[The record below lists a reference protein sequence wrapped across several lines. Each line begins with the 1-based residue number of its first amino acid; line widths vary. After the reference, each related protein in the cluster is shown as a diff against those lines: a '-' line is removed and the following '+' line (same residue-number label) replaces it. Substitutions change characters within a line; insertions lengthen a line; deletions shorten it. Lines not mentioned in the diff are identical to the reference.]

1 MKSDLK
7 LALYQGPGLINDP
20 AGGFTLMEKKAAQAK
35 AEGADLLILP
45 EMYLSGYNI
54 GPENAQKHAVTP
66 AGLAPAQDIAAA
78 HNIALVFGYPERV
91 GADVANSAVLIG
103 PDGTILLN
111 YRKSHLFG
119 ELDRAMF
126 KAVGDEFPLAELGG
140 FKLGLLICYDI
151 EFPEPARRL
160 ALAGADIILIPTAQM
175 QPYEQVAR
183 HVLPA
188 RAYENQVY
196 TAYANHS
203 GEADGLSYV
212 GLSSICGPDGKVL
225 AMAGLGEDM
234 LFAEVSRAHQAA
246 VRAADPF
253 FADRR
258 PALYGALASSL

>member
-1 MKSDLK
+1 MKATLK

-20 AGGFTLMEKKAAQAK
+20 AGGFALLAAK
-35 AEGADLLILP
+35 AKQAADAGANLLIFP

-54 GPENAQKHAVTP
+54 GPENAQKHAIT
-66 AGLAPAQDIAAA
+66 AEGLAPAQAAA
-78 HNIALVFGYPERV
+78 KANHIALVFGYPELV
-91 GADVANSAVLIG
+91 GAEVANAAVLIG
-103 PDGTILLN
+103 PDGAILLN

-119 ELDRAMF
+119 DLDRAMF
-126 KAVGDEFPLAELGG
+126 KAVGTEFPVAELGG
-140 FKLGLLICYDI
+140 FRIGLLICYDI

-160 ALAGADIILIPTAQM
+160 ALQGADIILIPTAQM

-196 TAYANHS
+196 TAYANHA
-203 GEADGLSYV
+203 GEDDGLSYV

-225 AMAGLGEDM
+225 AMAGLGEEM
-234 LFAEVSRAHQAA
+234 LFASCSAEHQAA

-258 PALYGALASSL
+258 PALYGQLASSL

>member
-1 MKSDLK
+1 MKI
-7 LALYQGPGLINDP
+7 ALYQGPGLINDIVGSFALLANKAKEAAA
-20 AGGFTLMEKKAAQAK
+20 AGAK
-35 AEGADLLILP
+35 LLILP

-54 GPENAQKHAVTP
+54 GPENAQKQAITT
-66 AGLAPAQDIAAA
+66 AGLAPAQKIAEAYG
-78 HNIALVFGYPERV
+78 IALAFGYPERV
-91 GADVANSAVLIG
+91 DAEVANAAVLIG
-103 PDGTILLN
+103 PDGKILLN

-140 FKLGLLICYDI
+140 FKIGLLICYDI

-175 QPYEQVAR
+175 HPYEQVAR

-203 GEADGLSYV
+203 GEDDGLSYI

-225 AMAGLGEDM
+225 AMAGQGEEM
-234 LFAEVSRAHQAA
+234 LFAELSAPHQAE

-258 PALYGALASSL
+258 PLLYGRLASSL